1 MISGEVDFTELKEL
15 GENLEKIDV
24 DAMCEHIAKKTA
36 AKLLRTVKSATPRG
50 EHQALVRGWN
60 VNTYDLETGE
70 KKESNVVKHG
80 NEYEVVLKN
89 NVYYAGYV
97 EHGHRQ
103 QPGRYVPAIGK
114 RLKRAWVSGKHFV
127 LKSEIKVRRELP
139 RLVKAEMKRWIKKE
153 LKL

>member
-1 MISGEVDFTELKEL
+1 MISGEVDFAQLEELAK
-15 GENLEKIDV
+15 NLEKIDV
-24 DAMCEHIAKKTA
+24 DAMCRHMAKKTA

-50 EHQALVRGWN
+50 ETQTLVRNWN
-60 VNTYDLETGE
+60 VSANNNPTVT
-70 KKESNVVKHG
+70 KKGS
-80 NEYEVVLKN
+80 EYEVTLKN
-89 NVYYAGYV
+89 NTYYADYV

-114 RLKRAWVSGKHFV
+114 RLKRAWVPGKHFV

-139 RLVKAEMKRWIKKE
+139 KLVKAEMKRWIKKE